1 VSYGLCN
8 THCVQTTRLDSSAND
23 ALDGKM
29 LIMPSDFFRF
39 LLQARVVPCYLN
51 PVAQFILCP
60 GYPKALIRLLKFFG
74 WSIVAVFCGLLLG
87 LSGAF
92 LYLSP
97 GLPSVEALR
106 SIQLQI
112 PLRVYS
118 SDNKLI
124 AEFGE
129 MRRTPIRFA
138 DIPPNFINA
147 LLSAEDDN
155 FANHYGV
162 DPSSLMRAAT
172 QLVKSGH
179 IQSGGSTITM
189 QVAKN
194 FFLTSERSFSR
205 KTTEILL
212 ALQIER
218 QLTKDEIL
226 ELYVNK
232 IYLGNRAYGIEA
244 AAQVYYG
251 KSIRDVSLAQ
261 MAMIAGLPKAP
272 SRFNPLANPARS
284 KERRDWILGRMYKLG
299 KITEADYTTAINE
312 PLNASYHVPTPEV
325 NAPYIAEMARAEM
338 VGRYG
343 SDAYTE
349 GFRVTTTVPSNL
361 QEMANTALHEG
372 LMTYDQRH
380 GYRGPESRLPG
391 KTREAWA
398 TELTKQRTISS
409 LEPAIVT
416 QVDKTGLQVLT
427 RTGEEH
433 VGWDSMK
440 WARPFLNTNSM
451 GANPKQPSDVAQ
463 VGDLIRVQRQPDN
476 SLKFSQIPQA
486 QGALVSLDPQNGA
499 IRSLVGGFAFE
510 QSNYNRAMQ
519 AKRQP
524 GSSFKPFVYSAALD
538 NGYTAASLVNDA
550 PIVFVDEYLDKVWRP
565 KNDTNTFLGPIR
577 LREGLYKSR
586 NLVSIRLVQALG
598 IDRTIDYISKFG
610 FNKQDLP
617 RNLSLALGTATL
629 TPMEIATGWSTFAN
643 GGYKISPYIIDKIES
658 RNGDTLFVANPPSV
672 PQGAA
677 VTNGIA
683 APTDA
688 QAFTVNATPGE
699 APAAPGA
706 APQTPAVAERI
717 VDGRTTYILNSMLE
731 DVIKLGTGRRALALG
746 RSDIAGKTGT
756 TNESKDA
763 WFSGYNADYVTTV
776 WTGFDQPESL
786 GKREFGGTVA
796 LPIWMNYMAAALKDK
811 PPHTQP
817 EPEGILSL
825 RVDPVSGRAASPGTP
840 GAYFELFKAEDTPP
854 SVNELGNGN
863 APGSPLPADEAAP
876 IDLF

>member
-1 VSYGLCN
+1 
-8 THCVQTTRLDSSAND
+8 
-23 ALDGKM
+23 M
-29 LIMPSDFFRF
+29 
-39 LLQARVVPCYLN
+39 
-51 PVAQFILCP
+51 
-60 GYPKALIRLLKFFG
+60 IRLLKFFG
-74 WSIVAVFCGLLLG
+74 WSIVAVFCGLLLA

-118 SDNKLI
+118 SDGKLI

-194 FFLTSERSFSR
+194 FFLSSERSFSR

-299 KITEADYTTAINE
+299 KISEADYQAAVAE

-325 NAPYIAEMARAEM
+325 NAPYVAEMARAEM

-349 GFRVTTTVPSNL
+349 GFRVTTTVPSDL
-361 QEMANTALHEG
+361 QELANTAVHEG
-372 LMTYDQRH
+372 LITYDQRH

-391 KTREAWA
+391 KTHAAWA
-398 TELTKQRTISS
+398 QELTKQRSISG

-416 QVDKTGLQVLT
+416 QVDKNGLQVLT

-451 GANPKQPSDVAQ
+451 GPAPKQPSDVAQ
-463 VGDLIRVQRQPDN
+463 VGDLIRVQRQADN
-476 SLKFSQIPQA
+476 SLKFRQIPVV

-510 QSNYNRAMQ
+510 QSNYNRALQ

-577 LREGLYKSR
+577 MREALYKSR
-586 NLVSIRLVQALG
+586 NLVSIRLLQSLG
-598 IDRTIDYISKFG
+598 VDRTIDYISKFG

-629 TPMEIATGWSTFAN
+629 TPMEIATGWSVFAN
-643 GGYKISPYIIDKIES
+643 GGYKVTPYIIDKIES
-658 RNGDTLFVANPPSV
+658 RNGETLFTANPPSV
-672 PQGAA
+672 PTGDTASS
-677 VTNGIA
+677 GIT
-683 APTDA
+683 APTE
-688 QAFTVNATPGE
+688 QSFTVNNVPGE
-699 APAAPGA
+699 TPSQAPVQA
-706 APQTPAVAERI
+706 PAVAERI
-717 VDGRTTYILNSMLE
+717 IDGRTTYILNSMLE

-746 RSDIAGKTGT
+746 RTDLAGKTGT

-786 GKREFGGTVA
+786 GRREYGGTVA
-796 LPIWMNYMAAALKDK
+796 LPIWMNYMGAALKDK
-811 PPHTQP
+811 PAHTQA

-825 RVDPVSGRAASPGTP
+825 RVDPVSGRAATPGTP
-840 GAYFELFKAEDTPP
+840 NAYFELFKSEDTPP
-854 SVNELGNGN
+854 SVNELGNGY
-863 APGSPLPADEAAP
+863 APGSPLPADESAP

>member
-1 VSYGLCN
+1 
-8 THCVQTTRLDSSAND
+8 
-23 ALDGKM
+23 M
-29 LIMPSDFFRF
+29 
-39 LLQARVVPCYLN
+39 
-51 PVAQFILCP
+51 
-60 GYPKALIRLLKFFG
+60 RLLKFFG
-74 WSIVAVFCGLLLG
+74 WSIVAIFCGLLLS

-118 SDNKLI
+118 SDDKLI

-172 QLVKSGH
+172 QLIKSGH

-251 KSIRDVSLAQ
+251 KSIRDVTLAQ

-272 SRFNPLANPARS
+272 SRFNPLANPTRS

-361 QEMANTALHEG
+361 QEMANTAVHEG

-391 KTREAWA
+391 KTLDAWA
-398 TELTKQRTISS
+398 AELTKQRTISG

-416 QVDKTGLQVLT
+416 QVDKQGLQVLT
-427 RTGEEH
+427 RTGAEY
-433 VGWDSMK
+433 VSWDTMK

-451 GANPKQPSDVAQ
+451 GPVPRQPSDVAQ

-476 SLKFSQIPQA
+476 SLKFSQVPVA

-499 IRSLVGGFAFE
+499 IRALVGGFAFE

-538 NGYTAASLVNDA
+538 NGYTASSLVNDA

-577 LREGLYKSR
+577 MREALYKSR
-586 NLVSIRLVQALG
+586 NLVSIRLLQALG
-598 IDRTIDYISKFG
+598 VDRTIDYISKFG
-610 FNKQDLP
+610 FNKDDLP

-643 GGYKISPYIIDKIES
+643 GGYKITPYIIDKIES

-672 PQGAA
+672 PQGAIA
-677 VTNGIA
+677 SDGIA
-683 APTDA
+683 APTA
-688 QAFTVNATPGE
+688 EAFTVNVAPGQTPVDQAA
-699 APAAPGA
+699 APA
-706 APQTPAVAERI
+706 PAVAERI
-717 VDGRTTYILNSMLE
+717 IDGRTTYILNSMLQ

-746 RSDIAGKTGT
+746 RTDLAGKTGT

-776 WTGFDQPESL
+776 WAGFDQPESL
-786 GKREFGGTVA
+786 GRREYGGTVA
-796 LPIWMNYMAAALKDK
+796 LPIWMNYMGAALKDK
-811 PPHTQP
+811 PPHTQA

-825 RVDPVSGRAASPGTP
+825 RVDPISGRAASPGTP
-840 GAYFELFKAEDTPP
+840 GAYFELFKSEDTPP
-854 SVNELGNGN
+854 TGSELGNGA
-863 APGSPLPADEAAP
+863 APGSPLPADEVAP

>member
-1 VSYGLCN
+1 
-8 THCVQTTRLDSSAND
+8 
-23 ALDGKM
+23 M
-29 LIMPSDFFRF
+29 
-39 LLQARVVPCYLN
+39 
-51 PVAQFILCP
+51 
-60 GYPKALIRLLKFFG
+60 IRLLKFFW
-74 WSIVAVFCGLLLG
+74 WSFVAVICALVLG
-87 LSGAF
+87 VSGAF

-97 GLPSVEALR
+97 SLPSVDSLR
-106 SIQLQI
+106 SVQLQI

-118 SDNKLI
+118 SDGKLI

-129 MRRTPIRFA
+129 MRRSPIKFQE
-138 DIPPNFINA
+138 IPPQFIQA

-155 FANHYGV
+155 FLNHYGV

-172 QLVKSGH
+172 QLLKSGH
-179 IQSGGSTITM
+179 IQTGGSTITM

-194 FFLTSERSFSR
+194 FFLSSERSFSR
-205 KTTEILL
+205 KTNEILL

-218 QLTKDEIL
+218 ELTKDEIL

-232 IYLGNRAYGIEA
+232 IYLGNRAYGIDA

-272 SRFNPLANPARS
+272 SRFNPLANPVRA

-299 KITEADYTTAINE
+299 KIDDASYQAALAE

-325 NAPYIAEMARAEM
+325 NAPYVAEMARAEM

-349 GFRVTTTVPSNL
+349 GFRVTTTVPSDM
-361 QEMANTALHEG
+361 QQMANNAVLNG
-372 LMTYDQRH
+372 LSEYDERH
-380 GYRGPESRLPG
+380 GYRGPDARFPG
-391 KTREAWA
+391 KTRAAWLQ
-398 TELTKQRTISS
+398 ELGKQRTLGG

-416 QVDKTGLQVLT
+416 HVEKSGLKVMT
-427 RTGEEH
+427 RAGLEED
-433 VGWDSMK
+433 VAWDTMK
-440 WARPFLNTNSM
+440 WARPYLNSNSQ
-451 GANPKQPSDVAQ
+451 GRSPQSPADVAQ
-463 VGDLIRVQRQPDN
+463 VGDLVRLQRLEN
-476 SLKFSQIPQA
+476 GKLKFSQVPGA
-486 QGALVSLDPQNGA
+486 QSALVTLDPYNGA
-499 IRSLVGGFAFE
+499 IRALVGGFSFE

-577 LREGLYKSR
+577 MREALYKSR
-586 NLVSIRLVQALG
+586 NLVSIRLLQAMG
-598 IDRTIDYISKFG
+598 VDRTIDYIAKFG

-643 GGYKISPYIIDKIES
+643 GGYKISPYLIDRVES
-658 RNGDTLFVANPPSV
+658 RNGETLFTANPARV
-672 PQGAA
+672 PQGSQDQA
-677 VTNGIA
+677 GLA
-683 APTDA
+683 APEQPISVA
-688 QAFTVNATPGE
+688 PMPGE
-699 APAAPGA
+699 APSAFGQVAP
-706 APQTPAVAERI
+706 APQVPAIAEQI
-717 VDGRTTYILNSMLE
+717 IDGRTTYILTSMLQ
-731 DVIKLGTGRRALALG
+731 DVIKRGTGRRALALG
-746 RSDIAGKTGT
+746 RGDLAGKTGT

-776 WTGFDQPESL
+776 WVGFDQPETL
-786 GKREFGGTVA
+786 GRREYGGTVA
-796 LPIWMNYMAAALKDK
+796 LPIWMSFMGQALKDK
-811 PPHTQP
+811 PEHAPA

-825 RVDPVSGRAASPGTP
+825 RVDPVSGRAATP
-840 GAYFELFKAEDTPP
+840 STPNAYFELFKAEDSPP
-854 SVNELGNGN
+854 SVDELGNGA
-863 APGSPLPADEAAP
+863 APGSPLPADESAP
-876 IDLF
+876 MDLF

>member
-1 VSYGLCN
+1 
-8 THCVQTTRLDSSAND
+8 
-23 ALDGKM
+23 M
-29 LIMPSDFFRF
+29 
-39 LLQARVVPCYLN
+39 
-51 PVAQFILCP
+51 
-60 GYPKALIRLLKFFG
+60 RLLKFFG
-74 WSIVAVFCGLLLG
+74 WSIVAVFCGLLLA

-118 SDNKLI
+118 SDGKLI

-138 DIPPNFINA
+138 EIPPNFINA

-194 FFLTSERSFSR
+194 FFLSSERSFSR

-272 SRFNPLANPARS
+272 SRFNPLANPTRS

-299 KITEADYTTAINE
+299 KITEAAYTEAINE

-349 GFRVTTTVPSNL
+349 GFRVTTTVPSDL
-361 QEMANTALHEG
+361 QEMANTAVQEG

-391 KTREAWA
+391 KTHAAWA

-416 QVDKTGLQVLT
+416 QVEKNGIQVLT
-427 RTGEEH
+427 RNGEEH
-433 VGWDSMK
+433 VAWESMK

-451 GANPKQPSDVAQ
+451 GAAPRQPADVAQ
-463 VGDLIRVQRQPDN
+463 VGDLIRVQRQADN
-476 SLKFSQIPQA
+476 SLKFSQVPVA
-486 QGALVSLDPQNGA
+486 QGALVTLDPQNGA
-499 IRSLVGGFAFE
+499 IRALVGGFAFE
-510 QSNYNRAMQ
+510 QSNYNRAVQ

-577 LREGLYKSR
+577 MREALYKSR
-586 NLVSIRLVQALG
+586 NLVSIRLLQSMGV
-598 IDRTIDYISKFG
+598 DHTIDYISKFG

-643 GGYKISPYIIDKIES
+643 GGYKITPYIIDKIES
-658 RNGDTLFVANPPSV
+658 RNGELLFSANPPSV
-672 PQGAA
+672 PTGNTASS
-677 VTNGIA
+677 GIA
-683 APTDA
+683 APEHT
-688 QAFTVNATPGE
+688 FTVNTVAGE
-699 APAAPGA
+699 NPVQAPV
-706 APQTPAVAERI
+706 QTPAVAERI
-717 VDGRTTYILNSMLE
+717 IDGRTTYILNSMLE

-746 RSDIAGKTGT
+746 RSDLAGKTGT

-786 GKREFGGTVA
+786 GRREYGGTVA
-796 LPIWMNYMAAALKDK
+796 LPIWMNFMGAALKGK
-811 PPHTQP
+811 PPHTQA

-825 RVDPVSGRAASPGTP
+825 RVDPVSGRAAAPGTP
-840 GAYFELFKAEDTPP
+840 NAYFELFKSEDTPP
-854 SVNELGNGN
+854 SVNELGNGV

>member
-1 VSYGLCN
+1 
-8 THCVQTTRLDSSAND
+8 
-23 ALDGKM
+23 M
-29 LIMPSDFFRF
+29 
-39 LLQARVVPCYLN
+39 
-51 PVAQFILCP
+51 
-60 GYPKALIRLLKFFG
+60 IRLLKFFG
-74 WSIVAVFCGLLLG
+74 WSVVAVFCGLLLS
-87 LSGAF
+87 LSGAY

-118 SDNKLI
+118 SDDKLI

-299 KITEADYTTAINE
+299 KITEADYTAAINE

-372 LMTYDQRH
+372 LITYDQRH

-409 LEPAIVT
+409 LEPAIVI
-416 QVDKTGLQVLT
+416 QVDKNGLQVLT

-433 VGWDSMK
+433 VSWDTMK

-451 GANPKQPSDVAQ
+451 GANPKQPADVAQ
-463 VGDLIRVQRQPDN
+463 VGDLVRVQRQPDN

-577 LREGLYKSR
+577 IREALYKSR
-586 NLVSIRLVQALG
+586 NLVSIRLLQAMG
-598 IDRTIDYISKFG
+598 VGKTIDYMTRFG
-610 FNKQDLP
+610 FAKSDLP
-617 RNLSLALGTATL
+617 PNLSLALGTATL

-643 GGYKISPYIIDKIES
+643 GGYKIAPYLIDKIES
-658 RNGDTLFVANPPSV
+658 RNGDTLFTANPPRV
-672 PQGAA
+672 PGDVVNGVAA
-677 VTNGIA
+677 TDGLA
-683 APTDA
+683 APSNGGITIEP
-688 QAFTVNATPGE
+688 TPGTPAATNAD
-699 APAAPGA
+699 APAE
-706 APQTPAVAERI
+706 PQAPAVAERI
-717 VDGRTTYILNSMLE
+717 VDGRTTYILNSILQ
-731 DVIKLGTGRRALALG
+731 DVIKKGTGRRALALG
-746 RSDIAGKTGT
+746 RADIAGKTGT

-763 WFSGYNADYVTTV
+763 WFSGYNGDYVTTV
-776 WTGFDQPESL
+776 WTGYDQPESL
-786 GKREFGGTVA
+786 GRREFGGTVA
-796 LPIWMNYMAAALKDK
+796 LPIWMSYMGAALKDK
-811 PPHTQP
+811 PLHTQP

-825 RVDPVSGRAASPGTP
+825 RIDPISGRAASPSTP
-840 GAYFELFKAEDTPP
+840 NAYFELFKSEDTPP
-854 SVNELGNGN
+854 SVNELGNG
-863 APGSPLPADEAAP
+863 AVPGSPLPADEGAP

>member
-1 VSYGLCN
+1 
-8 THCVQTTRLDSSAND
+8 
-23 ALDGKM
+23 
-29 LIMPSDFFRF
+29 
-39 LLQARVVPCYLN
+39 
-51 PVAQFILCP
+51 
-60 GYPKALIRLLKFFG
+60 LIRLLKFFG

-118 SDNKLI
+118 SDDKLI

-251 KSIRDVSLAQ
+251 KSIRDVTLAQ

-299 KITEADYTTAINE
+299 KIDEAAYRSAVTE

-325 NAPYIAEMARAEM
+325 NAPYVAEMARAEM

-361 QEMANTALHEG
+361 QEMANTAIHEG
-372 LMTYDQRH
+372 LITYDQRH

-398 TELTKQRTISS
+398 LELTKQRQING

-416 QVDKTGLQVLT
+416 QVDKNGLRVLT

-433 VGWDSMK
+433 VSWDSMK

-463 VGDLIRVQRQPDN
+463 VGDLIRVQRQADN
-476 SLKFSQIPQA
+476 SLKFGQIPVA
-486 QGALVSLDPQNGA
+486 QGALVSLDPTNGA

-510 QSNYNRAMQ
+510 QSNYNRALQ

-524 GSSFKPFVYSAALD
+524 GSSFKPFIYSAALD
-538 NGYTAASLVNDA
+538 NGYTPATLVNDA

-577 LREGLYKSR
+577 MREALYKSR
-586 NLVSIRLVQALG
+586 NLVSIRLLQALG
-598 IDRTIDYISKFG
+598 VDRTIDYISKFG

-643 GGYKISPYIIDKIES
+643 GGYKITPYIIDKIES
-658 RNGDTLFVANPPSV
+658 RKGDNLFTANPPSV
-672 PQGAA
+672 PVGDTASSA
-677 VTNGIA
+677 IA
-683 APTDA
+683 TPVANT
-688 QAFTVNATPGE
+688 FTVNPTPGE
-699 APAAPGA
+699 VPAAQTA
-706 APQTPAVAERI
+706 MQTPAVAERI
-717 VDGRTTYILNSMLE
+717 IDGRTTYILNSMLE

-746 RSDIAGKTGT
+746 RTDLAGKTGT

-786 GKREFGGTVA
+786 GRREFGGTVA
-796 LPIWMNYMAAALKDK
+796 LPIWMSYMAAALKDK
-811 PPHTQP
+811 PPHTQN

-825 RVDPVSGRAASPGTP
+825 RIDPISGRAATPGTP
-840 GAYFELFKAEDTPP
+840 NAYFELFKSEDTPP

-863 APGSPLPADEAAP
+863 IPGSPLPADEAAP

>member
-1 VSYGLCN
+1 
-8 THCVQTTRLDSSAND
+8 
-23 ALDGKM
+23 M
-29 LIMPSDFFRF
+29 
-39 LLQARVVPCYLN
+39 
-51 PVAQFILCP
+51 
-60 GYPKALIRLLKFFG
+60 RLLKFFG

-118 SDNKLI
+118 SDGKLI

-299 KITEADYTTAINE
+299 KIDEAAYQTAINE

-343 SDAYTE
+343 ADAYTE

-361 QEMANTALHEG
+361 QEMANTAVHEG
-372 LMTYDQRH
+372 LITYDQRH

-391 KTREAWA
+391 KTPDAWA
-398 TELTKQRTISS
+398 TELTKQRTISG

-416 QVDKTGLQVLT
+416 LVEKNGVQVLT
-427 RTGEEH
+427 RSGEEH
-433 VGWDSMK
+433 VSWDSMK

-451 GANPKQPSDVAQ
+451 GPVPKQPSDVAQ

-476 SLKFSQIPQA
+476 ALKFSQIPVA
-486 QGALVSLDPQNGA
+486 QSALVSLDPQNGA
-499 IRSLVGGFAFE
+499 IRALVGGFAFE

-538 NGYTAASLVNDA
+538 NGYTPASLVNDA

-577 LREGLYKSR
+577 MREALYKSR
-586 NLVSIRLVQALG
+586 NLVSIRLLQAMG
-598 IDRTIDYISKFG
+598 VDRTIDYISKFG

-672 PQGAA
+672 PKGDIASS
-677 VTNGIA
+677 GIA
-683 APTDA
+683 APANAT
-688 QAFTVNATPGE
+688 FTVNPTPGE
-699 APAAPGA
+699 APAAQATQA
-706 APQTPAVAERI
+706 AAQAPAVAERI
-717 VDGRTTYILNSMLE
+717 IDGRTTFILNSMLE

-796 LPIWMNYMAAALKDK
+796 LPIWMNYMGAALKGM
-811 PPHTQP
+811 PPHTQA

-825 RVDPVSGRAASPGTP
+825 RVDPVSGRAATPSTP

>member
-1 VSYGLCN
+1 
-8 THCVQTTRLDSSAND
+8 
-23 ALDGKM
+23 
-29 LIMPSDFFRF
+29 
-39 LLQARVVPCYLN
+39 
-51 PVAQFILCP
+51 
-60 GYPKALIRLLKFFG
+60 LIRLLKFFG
-74 WSIVAVFCGLLLG
+74 WSIVAVFCGLLLA

-118 SDNKLI
+118 SDGKLI

-194 FFLTSERSFSR
+194 FFLSSERSFSR

-299 KITEADYTTAINE
+299 KITEAAYTEAINE

-349 GFRVTTTVPSNL
+349 GFRVTTTVPSDL
-361 QEMANTALHEG
+361 QEMANTAVHEG

-391 KTREAWA
+391 KTQAAWA
-398 TELTKQRTISS
+398 SELTKQRTISG

-416 QVDKTGLQVLT
+416 LVEKNGLQVLT
-427 RTGEEH
+427 RNGEEH
-433 VGWDSMK
+433 VAWDSMK

-451 GANPKQPSDVAQ
+451 GPVPRQPADVAQ
-463 VGDLIRVQRQPDN
+463 VGDLIRVQRQADN
-476 SLKFSQIPQA
+476 SLKFSQIPVA
-486 QGALVSLDPQNGA
+486 QGALVTLDPQNGA
-499 IRSLVGGFAFE
+499 IRALVGGFAFE

-524 GSSFKPFVYSAALD
+524 GSSFKPFIYSAALD
-538 NGYTAASLVNDA
+538 NGYTPASLVNDA

-577 LREGLYKSR
+577 MREALYKSR
-586 NLVSIRLVQALG
+586 NLVSIRLLQSMGV
-598 IDRTIDYISKFG
+598 DRTIDYISKFG

-643 GGYKISPYIIDKIES
+643 GGYKITPYIIDKIES
-658 RNGDTLFVANPPSV
+658 RNGELLFSANPPSA
-672 PQGAA
+672 PTGNTA
-677 VTNGIA
+677 TSGIA
-683 APTDA
+683 APEHN
-688 QAFTVNATPGE
+688 FTINNVAGE
-699 APAAPGA
+699 TSAPAATQA
-706 APQTPAVAERI
+706 PAVAERI
-717 VDGRTTYILNSMLE
+717 IDGRTTYILNSMLQ

-746 RSDIAGKTGT
+746 RTDLAGKTGT

-786 GKREFGGTVA
+786 GRREYGGTVA
-796 LPIWMNYMAAALKDK
+796 LPIWMSFMGAALKDK

-825 RVDPVSGRAASPGTP
+825 RVDPVSGRAATPGTP
-840 GAYFELFKAEDTPP
+840 NAYFELFKSEDTPP
-854 SVNELGNGN
+854 SVNELGNG
-863 APGSPLPADEAAP
+863 AVPGSPLPADEAAP

>member
-1 VSYGLCN
+1 
-8 THCVQTTRLDSSAND
+8 
-23 ALDGKM
+23 M
-29 LIMPSDFFRF
+29 
-39 LLQARVVPCYLN
+39 
-51 PVAQFILCP
+51 
-60 GYPKALIRLLKFFG
+60 IRLLKFFW
-74 WSIVAVFCGLLLG
+74 WSFVAVICALVLG
-87 LSGAF
+87 VSGAF

-97 GLPSVEALR
+97 SLPSVDALR

-118 SDNKLI
+118 SDDKLI

-129 MRRTPIRFA
+129 MRRSPIRFGE
-138 DIPPNFINA
+138 IPPQFIQA

-155 FANHYGV
+155 FLNHYGV

-179 IQSGGSTITM
+179 IQTGGSTITM

-194 FFLTSERSFSR
+194 FFLSSERSFSR

-218 QLTKDEIL
+218 ELTKDEIL

-272 SRFNPLANPARS
+272 SRFNPLANPVRA

-299 KITEADYTTAINE
+299 KIDEASYQAALSE

-349 GFRVTTTVPSNL
+349 GFRVTTTVPSDL
-361 QEMANTALHEG
+361 QAMANSAVLDGLTA
-372 LMTYDQRH
+372 YDERH
-380 GYRGPESRLPG
+380 GYRGPETRFPG
-391 KTREAWA
+391 KTREAWLQ
-398 TELTKQRTISS
+398 ELAKQRPLGG

-416 QVDKTGLQVLT
+416 QVEKTGLTVLT
-427 RTGEEH
+427 RADKEES
-433 VGWDSMK
+433 VAWDTMK
-440 WARPFLNTNSM
+440 WARPFLNSNSQ
-451 GANPKQPSDVAQ
+451 GRAPQQPSDVAQ
-463 VGDLIRVQRQPDN
+463 VGDLVRLQRLEDG
-476 SLKFSQIPQA
+476 SLKFSQVPGA
-486 QGALVSLDPQNGA
+486 QSALVTLDPNNGA
-499 IRSLVGGFAFE
+499 IRALVGGFSFE

-524 GSSFKPFVYSAALD
+524 GSSFKPFIYSAALD

-577 LREGLYKSR
+577 MREALYKSR
-586 NLVSIRLVQALG
+586 NLVSIRLLQAMG
-598 IDRTIDYISKFG
+598 VDRTIDYIAKFG

-629 TPMEIATGWSTFAN
+629 TPMEIAAGWSTFAN
-643 GGYKISPYIIDKIES
+643 GGYKVTPYLIDRIES
-658 RNGDTLFVANPPSV
+658 RSGETLFTANPPSV
-672 PQGAA
+672 PQGHQDQ
-677 VTNGIA
+677 VGMA
-683 APTDA
+683 APEQPIDDLRA
-688 QAFTVNATPGE
+688 NE
-699 APAAPGA
+699 APAVGG
-706 APQTPAVAERI
+706 QPATALQVPTVAERI
-717 VDGRTTYILNSMLE
+717 IDGRTTYILTSMLQ
-731 DVIKLGTGRRALALG
+731 DVIKRGTGRRAMALG
-746 RSDIAGKTGT
+746 RTDLAGKTGT

-776 WTGFDQPESL
+776 WSGFDQPETL
-786 GKREFGGTVA
+786 GRREYGGTVA
-796 LPIWMNYMAAALKDK
+796 LPIWMHFMGAALKDK
-811 PPHTQP
+811 PNHAPA

-825 RVDPVSGRAASPGTP
+825 RVDPISGRAATP
-840 GAYFELFKAEDTPP
+840 STPNAYFELFKAEDSPP
-854 SVNELGNGN
+854 SVNELGNGA
-863 APGSPLPADEAAP
+863 APGSPLPADESAP
-876 IDLF
+876 MDLF